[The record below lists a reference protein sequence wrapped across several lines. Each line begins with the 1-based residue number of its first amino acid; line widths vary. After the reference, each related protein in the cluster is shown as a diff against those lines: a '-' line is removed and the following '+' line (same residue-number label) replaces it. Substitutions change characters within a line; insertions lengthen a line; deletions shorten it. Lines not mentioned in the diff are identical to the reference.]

1 MAGHPLIHGT
11 DLLVLALYFVA
22 VLAAGAWAARR
33 SRGLA
38 DFLLG
43 GQRFSWWLVAFSCVA
58 TVVGSYS
65 FVKYS
70 AAGFRHG
77 LCSSQT
83 YLNDWFWMPLWML
96 GWLPIVYWGRITSV
110 PEYFERRFGRSV
122 RRAATFLLLVYLL
135 GYLGINF
142 LTMGRA
148 LEALAGWPLLL
159 SAGLAALVCGIY
171 VSHGGQT
178 AVIFTDLFQ
187 GGLLLAAGIGL
198 FAAGVIA
205 VGGPAAFWEGLGP
218 AGRAALPPFREP
230 PDFNF
235 VGIFWQDA
243 MAGGV
248 AFWFLNQGI
257 LMRFLSARSVRDA
270 RRAAVFVLL
279 VLMPLAAVAVS
290 GAGWVGRAMA
300 ARGLLDPATPP
311 SAVFVVVA
319 ERVLPAGLFGLV
331 TAALVA
337 ALMSTADT
345 LVNAIAT
352 IVLVDLWQPSRFSR
366 GRGERAGLLVA
377 RTASAGA
384 TAAGFAL
391 VPLFAAFGSI
401 YRAHGAFTA
410 AITPPLAV
418 ALLLGI
424 TWRRFGRAG
433 ALATLA
439 GGTAAIAL
447 SFAFPGLVTPFAHG
461 VRLEA
466 GVRAYTYVR
475 ALYGLVVSAALG
487 IGVTLLRPAPAA
499 APPAALLVAPAP
511 GRLRAFKGADPH
523 PGPGPARRLA
533 VVPAPDPAPA
543 DPWTP
548 PEVGLHPAD
557 LRALEAEG
565 GDLILVARDHPL
577 LGGWQGFRG
586 RARVDGRVPRGT
598 LRAPEGLLRRLGL
611 DPGCGVRVF
620 REL

>member
-1 MAGHPLIHGT
+1 VAGHPLIGGA
-11 DLLVLALYFVA
+11 DLAVLLAYFVA
-22 VLAAGAWAARR
+22 ILGAGAWAARR

-70 AAGFRHG
+70 AAGFRYG
-77 LCSSQT
+77 LSSSQT

-110 PEYFERRFGRSV
+110 PEYFERRFGRTV
-122 RRAATFLLLVYLL
+122 RRTATLLLLVYLL

-148 LEALAGWPLLL
+148 LEALAGWPLFA

-187 GGLLLAAGIGL
+187 GGLLLVAGIGL
-198 FAAGVIA
+198 FVAGLAA
-205 VGGPAAFWEGLGP
+205 VGGPAAFWEGLGTT
-218 AGRAALPPFREP
+218 GRAVLPPFAEP
-230 PDFNF
+230 PEFNF

-300 ARGLLDPATPP
+300 ARGLLDPGTPP
-311 SAVFVVVA
+311 SAIFVVVA

-352 IVLVDLWQPSRFSR
+352 IVLVDLWRPWRTAR
-366 GRGERAGLLVA
+366 GRDRGPELAVA
-377 RTASAGA
+377 RVASAGA
-384 TAAGFAL
+384 TVLGFAL

-439 GGTAAIAL
+439 GGTAAIVL
-447 SFAFPGLVTPFAHG
+447 SFAFPGLVAPFAHG

-466 GVRAYTYVR
+466 GVKAYTYVR
-475 ALYGLVVSAALG
+475 ALYGLVVSAVLG
-487 IGVTLLRPAPAA
+487 IGTTLLVRGGAESPGT
-499 APPAALLVAPAP
+499 LVVGPV
-511 GRLRAFKGADPH
+511 REMLRSFKGDDPR
-523 PGPGPARRLA
+523 PGPGPVLLLA
-533 VVPAPDPAPA
+533 TEALEEPPPE

-548 PEVGLHPAD
+548 VSVAVHPDD
-557 LRALEAEG
+557 LAALDARE
-565 GDLILVARDHPL
+565 GDLLLVVADHL
-577 LGGWQGFRG
+577 LRSGWQGFRG
-586 RARVDGRVPRGT
+586 RARLDAGTPGGT
-598 LRAPEGLLRRLGL
+598 LRAPADLLHRLGL
-611 DPGCGVRVF
+611 DPGHRVRVT

>member
-1 MAGHPLIHGT
+1 VAGHPLIGGV

-22 VLAAGAWAARR
+22 VLGAGAWAARR

-70 AAGFRHG
+70 AAGFRYG

-110 PEYFERRFGRSV
+110 PEYFERRFGGAV
-122 RRAATFLLLVYLL
+122 RRAATLLLLVYLL

-159 SAGLAALVCGIY
+159 SAGLAALVCGVY

-187 GGLLLAAGIGL
+187 GGLLLVAGLGL
-198 FAAGVIA
+198 TVAGVIA
-205 VGGPAAFWEGLGP
+205 VGGPSAFWEGLGAP
-218 AGRAALPPFREP
+218 GRAALPPFAEP
-230 PDFNF
+230 PEFNF

-300 ARGLLDPATPP
+300 ARGILDPATPP

-345 LVNAIAT
+345 LVNAVAT
-352 IVLVDLWQPSRFSR
+352 IVLVDVWRPWRSRR
-366 GRGERAGLLVA
+366 DRDGGPELLVA
-377 RTASAGA
+377 RLASVGA
-384 TAAGFAL
+384 TALGFAL
-391 VPLFAAFGSI
+391 VPLFASYGSI

-418 ALLLGI
+418 ALVLGI

-433 ALATLA
+433 ALATLV

-447 SFAFPGLVTPFAHG
+447 SFAFPGLVAPFAHG

-466 GVRAYTYVR
+466 GVKAYTYVR
-475 ALYGLVVSAALG
+475 ALYGLAVSAALG
-487 IGVTLLRPAPAA
+487 IGATLLWPASGVGPAGV
-499 APPAALLVAPAP
+499 LLVGPA
-511 GRLRAFKGADPH
+511 REKLRAFKGRPPR
-523 PGPGPARRLA
+523 PGPGPARYLVA
-533 VVPAPDPAPA
+533 GASGGPAPA

-548 PEVGLHPAD
+548 PDVALHPSD
-557 LRALEAEG
+557 LAALGAED
-565 GDLILVARDHPL
+565 GDLALVVRAHPL
-577 LGGWQGFRG
+577 YSGWQGFRG
-586 RARVDGRVPRGT
+586 RVRLAPDAPPGT
-598 LRAPEGLLRRLGL
+598 LLAPRELLRRLGIF
-611 DPGCGVRVF
+611 PGHRLRVT